1 MDVRQAINLAKSYIR
16 EVYADEGL
24 TDLGLEET
32 EYDDARGEWL
42 ITLGFFRPWNNPR
55 TATAAQSALEAMGYP
70 LGAADPRRR
79 TYKIITISN
88 DGTILAMKNR
98 QATDAGG

>member
-1 MDVRQAINLAKSYIR
+1 MDVRQAIAQAKAYLR

-32 EYDDARGEWL
+32 DFDETRGEWL

-55 TATAAQSALEAMGYP
+55 AAAQSALDAIGYP

-79 TYKIITISN
+79 TYKVVTISK
-88 DGTILAMKNR
+88 DGTIRAMKNR